1 MVTRQ
6 LIAFLFELAFALLF
20 AVLGIVLWN
29 GKGAWLIAGYNTSS
43 KTEKSKYDEK
53 ALCRFVA
60 KLMFFYA
67 ACCVLLAVSTW
78 LDSMALHF
86 CVITLFL
93 IISFAAV
100 IYANTGNRFKK
111 KY

>member
-1 MVTRQ
+1 MDSETIVGIAIHIA
-6 LIAFLFELAFALLF
+6 LILLF
-20 AVLGIVLWN
+20 LILGIVLWK
-29 GKGAWLIAGYNTSS
+29 GKGAWMIAGYNTSS

-67 ACCVLLAVSTW
+67 ACFAVSAVCTF
-78 LDSMALHF
+78 LKSTTIYYCVMA
-86 CVITLFL
+86 LFL
-93 IISFAAV
+93 IVTIAAL

-111 KY
+111 K